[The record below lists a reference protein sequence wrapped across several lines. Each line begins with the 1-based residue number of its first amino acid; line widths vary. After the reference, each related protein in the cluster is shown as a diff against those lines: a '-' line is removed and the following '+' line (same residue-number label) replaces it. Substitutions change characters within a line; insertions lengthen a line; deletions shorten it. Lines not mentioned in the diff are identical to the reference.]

1 MALMGGISIS
11 QHNRA
16 SNTFAH
22 NLANQGASLR
32 GDFVEWSVAF
42 LLFVYVFNLFSHN
55 APIVSNG
62 YNEEEMKLVKETR
75 KIWNDKDVRVSATC
89 IRVPVMRANV
99 ESVNLQFENPLD
111 EVKHGLGTFKSS
123 LKGGVHIV
131 KADQE
136 DTTWKN
142 PEPNHYHAKR
152 SFSAA
157 VQFASPSN
165 RKLLSNLA
173 TVQFLLSNCEVPSPP
188 SPSSIQP
195 PSNHSVVQLD
205 PVSATV
211 LQIQFAPPS
220 VKSSLTR
227 TY

>member
-1 MALMGGISIS
+1 MATTATMTVDSDKVVMTDSLSLATVPL
-11 QHNRA
+11 QRA
-16 SNTFAH
+16 EMIDH
-22 NLANQGASLR
+22 YEIR
-32 GDFVEWSVAF
+32 
-42 LLFVYVFNLFSHN
+42 YVFNLFSHN

-152 SFSAA
+152 SSYC
-157 VQFASPSN
+157 PED
-165 RKLLSNLA
+165 
-173 TVQFLLSNCEVPSPP
+173 T
-188 SPSSIQP
+188 
-195 PSNHSVVQLD
+195 
-205 PVSATV
+205 
-211 LQIQFAPPS
+211 
-220 VKSSLTR
+220 
-227 TY
+227 